1 MDDQRTWY
9 EVLGVEPRAAKGDI
23 KTAYQQAL
31 DTATVAENGDE
42 VAQVRRAW
50 QVLSDPVQRQR
61 YDEGIGVHTGAL
73 EPVTRNGDGRTSR
86 EQDVDDDE
94 DVDDDGYD
102 GSEDDVEVLDD
113 GEGPPIRRPQQSM
126 MKTAAFLELPTLG
139 RRLVATIIDAIT
151 FLALAVG
158 GGIPLGVAT
167 GSVYAV
173 LIWVELMVVGV
184 YIVPTIRTGQ
194 TLGKRMTYLMTVERA
209 SGGLLTWR
217 QAVIRYIVP
226 MAAIP
231 LLPPI
236 GVFLALYFGLSYM
249 MGRDQVSLADRL
261 AKSIVVIARYKPSRQ
276 SGV

>member
-1 MDDQRTWY
+1 MDDERTWY
-9 EVLGVEPRAAKGDI
+9 EVLGVEPRAAKGEI
-23 KTAYQQAL
+23 KTAYQDAL
-31 DTATVAENGDE
+31 DAATVADDRDE

-61 YDEGIGVHTGAL
+61 YDEVIGAHTGAL
-73 EPVTRNGDGRTSR
+73 EPVTRNGEGRA
-86 EQDVDDDE
+86 DIDDDDE
-94 DVDDDGYD
+94 YEDEYD
-102 GSEDDVEVLDD
+102 EDVEVLDD
-113 GEGPPIRRPQQSM
+113 GEGPPIRRPKQSM
-126 MKTAAFLELPTLG
+126 METAAFLELPTLG
-139 RRLVATIIDAIT
+139 RRVVATIIDALT

-158 GGIPLGVAT
+158 GGVPLGAAT
-167 GSVYAV
+167 GSVIAV
-173 LIWVELMVVGV
+173 LIWVELMAVGV

-209 SGGLLTWR
+209 SGDLLTWR
-217 QAVIRYIVP
+217 EAVIRYIVP

-231 LLPPI
+231 ILPPI
-236 GVFLALYFGLSYM
+236 GAFLALYFGLSYM

>member
-1 MDDQRTWY
+1 MDDERTWY
-9 EVLGVEPRAAKGDI
+9 EVLGVEPRAAKGEI
-23 KTAYQQAL
+23 KTAYQDAL
-31 DTATVAENGDE
+31 DAATAADDRDE

-61 YDEGIGVHTGAL
+61 YDEVIGTHTGAL
-73 EPVTRNGDGRTSR
+73 EPVTRNGEGRA
-86 EQDVDDDE
+86 DIDDDDE
-94 DVDDDGYD
+94 YEDEYD
-102 GSEDDVEVLDD
+102 EDVEVLDD
-113 GEGPPIRRPQQSM
+113 GEGPPIRRPKQSM
-126 MKTAAFLELPTLG
+126 METAAFLELPTLG
-139 RRLVATIIDAIT
+139 RRVVATIIDALT

-158 GGIPLGVAT
+158 GGVPLGAAT
-167 GSVYAV
+167 GSVIVV
-173 LIWVELMVVGV
+173 LIWVELMAVGV

-209 SGGLLTWR
+209 SGDLLTWR
-217 QAVIRYIVP
+217 ETVIRYIVP

-231 LLPPI
+231 ILPPI
-236 GVFLALYFGLSYM
+236 GAFLALYFGLSYM